1 MFLFSIILA
10 CFAYC
15 VNDGDNGVDD
25 DDEGGDDDD
34 VDVDHDVDEDV

>member
-34 VDVDHDVDEDV
+34 VDVDHNVDEDV